1 MARLHRTHLLPVA
14 ARPAV
19 LAGPRSFPIQA
30 TANLPMTHIKT
41 RKYAP
46 RVSVLA
52 TATLAAGFA
61 PLAAQAAD
69 DAGASKATELD
80 KVHVRGSWF
89 NPSSPKFTAALL
101 DTPKSVSIVSEK
113 LIAETGATNLQDA
126 LRMVPGITFGA
137 GEGGNPTGDR
147 PFIRGFDSQSNM
159 FVDGLRDVGSQTRE
173 VFDLEQV
180 EVVKGPSSAY
190 GGRDSGGGS
199 LNLVSKTPKLKNETT
214 ASMGI
219 GTDSYARGTVDAN
232 YVLGDGIAARL
243 NLMKHESDIAGRDA
257 ANVSRWGIAPSIAFG
272 LNGPA
277 QLIASH
283 YHMQSDDL
291 PDAGGFPYGN
301 PNGAPVSK
309 WVDGRPMVPDRN
321 NYYGLVDRDFQRT
334 RADISTLDGSYDFGG
349 HKLRNIARLGNTS
362 NDYLWTQPDDSQ
374 GNPNNYGTL
383 WRRTN
388 SRAVD
393 VKSFADQLSLTGAFQ
408 TGALKHSYSAGVEYS
423 DEKMTRGSYL
433 MTPGT
438 NNPLTNSS
446 KCPTTGAAT
455 GYNCTSFD
463 NPNPNDPWAATHAVY
478 RSDKALD
485 VEQRTKTTSAY
496 LFDTIE
502 LNAQWMINVGLRY
515 DDFSTTLTTPVAG
528 KAPTRVRNDND
539 FLNYQAGIVFK
550 PAANG
555 SIYLSYGTSSTPPGM
570 DGGDGSD
577 GLSAAV
583 ADLKPQDTKNLELGT
598 KWDLFDNRLNLT
610 AAIFHTVMDNARVTV
625 DNGTSQN
632 AGKKEINGVEL
643 GFTGQL
649 TDAWSLYGGYTY
661 LDSELKDN
669 GFVCAVSGRT
679 CPSNVYVPSP
689 YNGNVFPNT
698 AKHSA
703 TLWTTYRFPFGL
715 TVGAGANYSDK
726 QYGDVA
732 NTKWIPSYTRF
743 DAMASYAIQDN
754 ISLQLNVQNLTD
766 KTYFTKAYA
775 SHYAS
780 IAPGRSATLALNVKF

>member
-1 MARLHRTHLLPVA
+1 MNPMRTPLTSALLLAIGSPLVAHAAPVDA
-14 ARPAV
+14 
-19 LAGPRSFPIQA
+19 
-30 TANLPMTHIKT
+30 
-41 RKYAP
+41 
-46 RVSVLA
+46 
-52 TATLAAGFA
+52 
-61 PLAAQAAD
+61 
-69 DAGASKATELD
+69 DAGQRKATELD
-80 KVHVRGSWF
+80 GVHVRGSWF
-89 NPSSPKFTAALL
+89 NPSSPKFTAELL

-113 LIAETGATNLQDA
+113 LIQETGAASLQDA

-147 PFIRGFDSQSNM
+147 PFIRGFDSQSNI

-173 VFDLEQV
+173 IFDLEQV

-199 LNLVSKTPKLKNETT
+199 LNLVSKTPKLKNETS
-214 ASMGI
+214 ASIGM
-219 GTDSYARGTVDAN
+219 GTDSYTRGTVDAN

-243 NLMKHESDIAGRDA
+243 NLMKHQSDIAGRDA
-257 ANVSRWGIAPSIAFG
+257 ANVDRWGIAPSIAFG

-283 YHMQSDDL
+283 YHMQTDDL
-291 PDAGGFPYGN
+291 PDAGGFPYSN
-301 PNGAPVSK
+301 PFTSGPNVPLNG
-309 WVDGRPMVPDRN
+309 DGRPLVPDRS
-321 NYYGLVDRDFQRT
+321 NYYGLKDRDFQRT
-334 RADISTLDGSYDFGG
+334 RADISTLDASYDFGG

-362 NDYLWTQPDDSQ
+362 NDYLWTQPDDSK
-374 GNPNNYGTL
+374 GNPNLYGTL

-393 VKSFADQLSLTGAFQ
+393 VKSFVNQLSLTGRFE
-408 TGALKHSYSAGVEYS
+408 TGALQHSYSAGVEYS
-423 DEKMTRGSYL
+423 DETMNRGSYL

-438 NNPLTNSS
+438 NNPLTNSTS
-446 KCPTTGAAT
+446 CPTTGAAT
-455 GYNCTSFD
+455 GYNCTDFA

-485 VEQRTKTTSAY
+485 VEQTTKTKSAY

-502 LNAQWMINVGLRY
+502 LNTQWSVNLGLRY
-515 DDFSTTLTTPVAG
+515 DDFSTELVTPVANS
-528 KAPTRVRNDND
+528 APIRVRNDND
-539 FLNYQAGIVFK
+539 FVNYQAGVVYK

-577 GLSAAV
+577 GLTAAV
-583 ADLKPQDTKNLELGT
+583 ADLKPQETTNIELGT
-598 KWDLFDNRLNLT
+598 KWDLLGNRLNLT
-610 AAIFHTVMDNARVTV
+610 AAMFHTVMDNARVTI

-632 AGKKEINGVEL
+632 AGKKAINGVEI

-649 TDAWSLYGGYTY
+649 TDSWSLYGGYTW
-661 LDSELKDN
+661 LESELKDN
-669 GFVCAVSGRT
+669 GFVCAVAGRT
-679 CPSNVYVPSP
+679 CPSGIYVPSP
-689 YNGNVFPNT
+689 NNGNVFPNT

-703 TLWTTYRFPFGL
+703 TLWTSYTLPFGL
-715 TVGAGANYSDK
+715 TLGAGASYSDK

-732 NTKWIPSYTRF
+732 NTKWIPSYTRW

-775 SHYAS
+775 SHYAA
-780 IAPGRSATLALNVKF
+780 IAPGRAATLALNVKF

>member
-1 MARLHRTHLLPVA
+1 M
-14 ARPAV
+14 
-19 LAGPRSFPIQA
+19 S
-30 TANLPMTHIKT
+30 HIKT

-46 RVSVLA
+46 RATMLATA
-52 TATLAAGFA
+52 TATLAAGFV
-61 PLAAQAAD
+61 PLAAQAAEA
-69 DAGASKATELD
+69 DAPQATDLD
-80 KVHVRGSWF
+80 KVQVRGSWF
-89 NPSSPKFTAALL
+89 NPSSPKFTAELL

-113 LIAETGATNLQDA
+113 LIQETGATNLQDA

-173 VFDLEQV
+173 IFDLEQV

-199 LNLVSKTPKLKNETT
+199 LNLVSKTPKLKNETN
-214 ASMGI
+214 ASIGV

-277 QLIASH
+277 QLIVSH
-283 YHMQSDDL
+283 YHMQTDDL
-291 PDAGGFPYGN
+291 PDAGGFPYDN
-301 PNGAPVSK
+301 PNGAPLELRG
-309 WVDGRPMVPDRN
+309 DGRPMVPNRH
-321 NYYGLVDRDFQRT
+321 NYYGLKDRDFQQT
-334 RADISTLDGSYDFGG
+334 RADISTLDASFDFGG

-362 NDYLWTQPDDSQ
+362 NDYLWTQPDDSK
-374 GNPNNYGTL
+374 GNTNLYDTL

-388 SRAVD
+388 TRAVD
-393 VKSFADQLSLTGAFQ
+393 MKSFADQLGLSGMFQ
-408 TGALKHSYSAGVEYS
+408 TGALQHSYSAGVEYS
-423 DEKMTRGSYL
+423 DEKMRRGSYL
-433 MTPGT
+433 IGGAGT
-438 NNPLTNSS
+438 NNPLTGNQA
-446 KCPTTGAAT
+446 CPSVGEAT
-455 GYNCTSFD
+455 GWNCTDFN
-463 NPNPNDPWAATHAVY
+463 NPNPNDPWAATHPVY

-485 VEQRTKTTSAY
+485 VQQHTKTSSAY

-502 LNAQWMINVGLRY
+502 LNSQWSFNLGLRY
-515 DDFSTTLTTPVAG
+515 DDYSTELTTPVAG
-528 KAPTRVRNDND
+528 AAPTRVRNDND
-539 FLNYQAGIVFK
+539 FLNYQAGVVFK

-583 ADLKPQDTKNLELGT
+583 AELKPQKTTNIELGS

-610 AAIFHTVMDNARVTV
+610 AAVFHTVMDNARIVI
-625 DNGTSQN
+625 DNGTTQN
-632 AGKKEINGVEL
+632 AGEKSINGVEL
-643 GFTGQL
+643 GFNGRL
-649 TDAWSLYGGYTY
+649 SENWSLYGGYTW
-661 LDSELKDN
+661 LDSELKDT
-669 GFVCAVSGRT
+669 GFVCSVSSRT
-679 CPSNVYVPSP
+679 GCPAPGVWIPSP
-689 YNGNVFPNT
+689 NNGNVFPNT
-698 AKHSA
+698 ARQSA
-703 TLWTTYRFPFGL
+703 SLWTSYTLPVGL
-715 TVGAGANYSDK
+715 TLGGGATYSDK

-732 NTKWIPSYTRF
+732 NSKWIPAYTRW

-754 ISLQLNVQNLTD
+754 ISLQLNLQNLTN
-766 KTYFTKAYA
+766 KLYFTRAYA

>member
-1 MARLHRTHLLPVA
+1 
-14 ARPAV
+14 
-19 LAGPRSFPIQA
+19 
-30 TANLPMTHIKT
+30 MTYIT
-41 RKYAP
+41 SRKHAP
-46 RVSVLA
+46 RVSLLA

-69 DAGASKATELD
+69 SADAGSRNATELD
-80 KVHVRGSWF
+80 KVQVRGSWF
-89 NPSSPKFTAALL
+89 NPSSPKFTAELL

-147 PFIRGFDSQSNM
+147 PFIRGFDSQSNV

-173 VFDLEQV
+173 IFDLEQV

-199 LNLVSKTPKLKNETT
+199 LNLVSKTPKLKNETS

-301 PNGAPVSK
+301 PSGAPASK

-334 RADISTLDGSYDFGG
+334 RADISTLDASYDFGG

-393 VKSFADQLSLTGAFQ
+393 VKSFADQLGLTGAFQ
-408 TGALKHSYSAGVEYS
+408 TGVLKHSYSAGVEYS

-438 NNPLTNSS
+438 SNPLTGNS

-455 GYNCTSFD
+455 GYNCTDFA
-463 NPNPNDPWAATHAVY
+463 NPNPRDPWAATHSVY

-496 LFDTIE
+496 VFDTIE
-502 LNAQWMINVGLRY
+502 LNEQWMINLGLRY
-515 DDFSTTLTTPVAG
+515 DDFRTTLTTPVAG
-528 KAPTRVRNDND
+528 AAPTRVRNSND
-539 FLNYQAGIVFK
+539 FLNYQAGVVFK

-555 SIYLSYGTSSTPPGM
+555 SIYLSWGTSSTPPGM

-598 KWDLFDNRLNLT
+598 KWDLFDQRLNLT
-610 AAIFHTVMDNARVTV
+610 AAIFHTVMNNARVTV

-632 AGKKEINGVEL
+632 AGKKEINGFEL

-649 TDAWSLYGGYTY
+649 TEAWSLYGGYTY

-669 GFVCAVSGRT
+669 GFVCGAPVGRT

-689 YNGNVFPNT
+689 YNGNEFPNT

-703 TLWTTYRFPFGL
+703 NLWTTYRFPIGL
-715 TVGAGANYSDK
+715 TLGAGAFYSDK

-732 NTKWIPSYTRF
+732 NTKWIASYTRF

>member
-1 MARLHRTHLLPVA
+1 MTPVRTPLTSALL
-14 ARPAV
+14 
-19 LAGPRSFPIQA
+19 LA
-30 TANLPMTHIKT
+30 M
-41 RKYAP
+41 
-46 RVSVLA
+46 
-52 TATLAAGFA
+52 A
-61 PLAAQAAD
+61 PLAAHAAPETAAD
-69 DAGASKATELD
+69 NDAGAAAATDLD
-80 KVHVRGSWF
+80 KVQVRGSWF
-89 NPSSPKFTAALL
+89 NPSSPKFTAELL

-113 LIAETGATNLQDA
+113 LLQQTGATNLQDA

-147 PFIRGFDSQSNM
+147 PFIRGFDSQSNI

-199 LNLVSKTPKLKNETT
+199 LNLVSKTPKLKNETS
-214 ASMGI
+214 ASMGV

-232 YVLGDGIAARL
+232 YMLGEGTAARL
-243 NLMKHESDIAGRDA
+243 NLMKHDSDIPGRDA

-277 QLIASH
+277 QLIVGH
-283 YHMQSDDL
+283 YHMETDDL
-291 PDAGGFPYGN
+291 PDAGGFPYSN
-301 PNGAPVSK
+301 PFGSGPNVSRNG
-309 WVDGRPMVPDRN
+309 DGSPLVPDRN
-321 NYYGLVDRDFQRT
+321 NYYGLKDRDFQRT
-334 RADISTLDGSYDFGG
+334 RADISTIDANYDFGG

-362 NDYLWTQPDDSQ
+362 NDYLWTQPDDSK
-374 GNPNNYGTL
+374 GNPNLFGTL

-393 VKSFADQLSLTGAFQ
+393 VKSFVDQLSLTGNFD
-408 TGALKHSYSAGVEYS
+408 TGALKHSYSVGVEYS
-423 DEKMTRGSYL
+423 DEKMSRGSYL

-438 NNPLTNSS
+438 NNPLTNSTS
-446 KCPTTGAAT
+446 CPTTGAAT
-455 GYNCTSFD
+455 GYNCTDFN
-463 NPNPNDPWAATHAVY
+463 NPTPNDPWSATHVVY

-485 VEQRTKTTSAY
+485 VEQTSKTRSAY

-502 LNAQWMINVGLRY
+502 LSAQWLINLGLRY
-515 DDFSTTLTTPVAG
+515 DDFSTEMVTPVAG
-528 KAPTRVRNDND
+528 QAPTVFKHDSD
-539 FLNYQAGIVFK
+539 FLNYQAGVVFK
-550 PAANG
+550 PTANG

-583 ADLKPQDTKNLELGT
+583 ADLKPQRTENFELGT
-598 KWDLFDNRLNLT
+598 KWDLFDKRLNLT
-610 AAIFHTVMDNARVTV
+610 AAAFHTVLDNARVTV

-632 AGKKEINGVEL
+632 AGKKVINGIEV

-649 TDAWSLYGGYTY
+649 TDAWSLYGGYTW

-669 GFVCAVSGRT
+669 GYVCATPVGRA
-679 CPSNVYVPSP
+679 CPSGIYMPSP

-703 TLWTTYRFPFGL
+703 NLWTTYSFPFGL
-715 TVGAGANYSDK
+715 TLGAGATYSDK

-732 NTKWIPSYTRF
+732 NTKWVPSYTRW

-754 ISLQLNVQNLTD
+754 ISLQLNLQNLTD

>member
-1 MARLHRTHLLPVA
+1 
-14 ARPAV
+14 
-19 LAGPRSFPIQA
+19 
-30 TANLPMTHIKT
+30 
-41 RKYAP
+41 
-46 RVSVLA
+46 
-52 TATLAAGFA
+52 
-61 PLAAQAAD
+61 
-69 DAGASKATELD
+69 
-80 KVHVRGSWF
+80 
-89 NPSSPKFTAALL
+89 
-101 DTPKSVSIVSEK
+101 
-113 LIAETGATNLQDA
+113 
-126 LRMVPGITFGA
+126 
-137 GEGGNPTGDR
+137 
-147 PFIRGFDSQSNM
+147 
-159 FVDGLRDVGSQTRE
+159 
-173 VFDLEQV
+173 
-180 EVVKGPSSAY
+180 
-190 GGRDSGGGS
+190 
-199 LNLVSKTPKLKNETT
+199 
-214 ASMGI
+214 
-219 GTDSYARGTVDAN
+219 
-232 YVLGDGIAARL
+232 
-243 NLMKHESDIAGRDA
+243 
-257 ANVSRWGIAPSIAFG
+257 
-272 LNGPA
+272 
-277 QLIASH
+277 
-283 YHMQSDDL
+283 MQSDDL

-301 PNGAPVSK
+301 PNGAPASK

-334 RADISTLDGSYDFGG
+334 RADISTLDASYDFGG

-393 VKSFADQLSLTGAFQ
+393 VKSFADQLGLTGAFQ

-438 NNPLTNSS
+438 SNPLTGNS

-455 GYNCTSFD
+455 GYNCTDFA
-463 NPNPNDPWAATHAVY
+463 NPNPRDPWAATHSVY

-485 VEQRTKTTSAY
+485 VEQRTRTTSAY
-496 LFDTIE
+496 VFDTIE
-502 LNAQWMINVGLRY
+502 LNEQWMINLGLRY
-515 DDFSTTLTTPVAG
+515 DDFRTTLTTPVAG
-528 KAPTRVRNDND
+528 KAPTRVRNSND
-539 FLNYQAGIVFK
+539 FLNYQAGVVFK

-555 SIYLSYGTSSTPPGM
+555 SIYLSWGTSSTPPGM

-598 KWDLFDNRLNLT
+598 KWDLFDQRLNLT
-610 AAIFHTVMDNARVTV
+610 AAIFHTVMNNARVTV

-632 AGKKEINGVEL
+632 AGKKEINGFEL

-669 GFVCAVSGRT
+669 GFVCGAPVGRT

-703 TLWTTYRFPFGL
+703 NLWTTYRFPIGL
-715 TVGAGANYSDK
+715 TVGAGAFYSDK

-732 NTKWIPSYTRF
+732 NTKWIASYTRF

-780 IAPGRSATLALNVKF
+780 IAPGRSTTLALNVKF